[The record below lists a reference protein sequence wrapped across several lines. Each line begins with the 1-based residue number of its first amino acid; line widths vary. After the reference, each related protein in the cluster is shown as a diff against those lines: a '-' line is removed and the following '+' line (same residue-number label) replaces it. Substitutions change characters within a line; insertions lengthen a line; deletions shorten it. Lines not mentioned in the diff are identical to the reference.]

1 MYYTVFLVLDN
12 LEHESA
18 LLEGWENA
26 GVTGITILDSTGL
39 GRIRQRASLRDDMP
53 LLPSLHA
60 LLHAKEERH
69 RTFMSVV
76 DGEEMVNGIIEA
88 TQAIL
93 GDMSLPNTG
102 ILFVMP
108 VTRVVGVPRRGQTDV
123 P

>member
-1 MYYTVFLVLDN
+1 
-12 LEHESA
+12 
-18 LLEGWENA
+18 